1 MLRCRNEPLGI
12 GEAIEEV
19 RDVAMIITQVWESN
33 RTRCKGRFNLIFFW
47 MYVLFLP
54 AMLVWDA
61 LEWIEAKL
69 S

>member
-1 MLRCRNEPLGI
+1 
-12 GEAIEEV
+12 
-19 RDVAMIITQVWESN
+19 MIIAQVWESN

-47 MYVLFLP
+47 MYVLFAP
-54 AMLVWDA
+54 AMIVWDA